1 MPYEYRL
8 IDLVNAVKALQV
20 QLEMSG
26 YTLRQA
32 AMFLVKLYPD
42 ADGGF
47 IHMQV
52 VLPKK

>member
-1 MPYEYRL
+1 MPYEYRF

-32 AMFLVKLYPD
+32 AMFPVKLYPD
-42 ADGGF
+42 VGEGF

>member
-20 QLEMSG
+20 QMELSG
-26 YTLRQA
+26 YTLPQA
-32 AMFLVKLYPD
+32 AMFPVRLYPN
-42 ADGGF
+42 AGTGF

-52 VLPKK
+52 ILPKK

>member
-8 IDLVNAVKALQV
+8 IDLVNAVKALQM
-20 QLEMSG
+20 QLDMSG

-32 AMFLVKLYPD
+32 AMFPVRLYPD
-42 ADGGF
+42 TGAGF